1 MQKDNTT
8 FKQKAALRRALL
20 SAIDQPVIMETHG
33 GIGALYRACYSHI
46 KSGVVFEKSP
56 DKTAVLAGQR
66 PTWAV
71 YEADCEK
78 AIAAGAGA
86 HLMVTFLDIDP
97 YGSPWETMQAFF
109 SSARPRASRLAIAVN
124 DGLRN
129 RIKIGQ
135 AWHTDALLPVVAT
148 FGNNLYPLYLDVC
161 RFLVAHHAK
170 AAGYQLRRF
179 VGYYCGHNGD
189 LTHYA
194 VILEQ
199 G

>member
-20 SAIDQPVIMETHG
+20 REIDQPVVMETHG

-46 KSGVVFEKSP
+46 KCGVVFEKSP

-71 YEADCEK
+71 YEADAEK

-86 HLMVTFLDIDP
+86 HLMVSFLDLDP
-97 YGSPWETMQAFF
+97 YGEPWPTIAAFF
-109 SSARPRASRLAIAVN
+109 SSERPRAARLAIAVN
-124 DGLRN
+124 DGLRQKL
-129 RIKIGQ
+129 RMGG
-135 AWHTDALLPVVAT
+135 AWSVESMQPIVSV
-148 FGNNLYPLYLDVC
+148 FGNDLHECYLDVC
-161 RFLVAHHAK
+161 RYLVRKHAE

-179 VGYYCGHNGD
+179 YGYYCGHNGD
-189 LTHYA
+189 MTHYA
-194 VILEQ
+194 AILEQ